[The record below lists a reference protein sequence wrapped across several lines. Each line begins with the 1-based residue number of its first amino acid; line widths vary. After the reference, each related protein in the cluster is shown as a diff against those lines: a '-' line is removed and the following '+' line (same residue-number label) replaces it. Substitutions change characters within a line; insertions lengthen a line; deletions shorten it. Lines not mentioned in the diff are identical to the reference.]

1 MKYRDR
7 SGHEVTGN
15 EKQDRLLRLLYGTLA
30 GRLLLKPL
38 VQPAF
43 SRMVGHLLNTKGSA
57 MAAKA
62 VVRKRRIALSDYKE
76 TDFPSY
82 NSFFHRELLP
92 QKRPI
97 APGKEVLI
105 SPCDGKLLC
114 YPVAQDSCFVIK
126 HSRYSLQSLLQNQ
139 PMAQRFEGG
148 TLLVFRLT
156 VDDYHRYC
164 YIADGKKTPNVHI
177 PGVFHSVN
185 PAAVNSLP
193 VYKENTREYSLLET
207 SEFGTV
213 LMMEVGALL
222 VGKIHNHHEAAN
234 VCRGMEKGYFE
245 FGGSSVLLCFEKGR
259 IAMDADILHNSREQV
274 ETLVRLGERIGA
286 AASMPA

>member
-43 SRMVGHLLNTKGSA
+43 SHMVGHLLNTKGSA

-82 NSFFHRELLP
+82 NAFFHRELLP

-97 APGKEVLI
+97 APGTEVLI

-114 YPVAQDSCFVIK
+114 YPVEQDSCFVIK

-148 TLLVFRLT
+148 TLL
-156 VDDYHRYC
+156 
-164 YIADGKKTPNVHI
+164 
-177 PGVFHSVN
+177 
-185 PAAVNSLP
+185 